1 MVRPRRLPFVARC
14 GIWGALIGIAGC
26 SQTPRERLE
35 PPPGFAARPSVSSDA
50 AEQVENLTAVRARHD
65 EDGDGFVSP
74 AEAEGY
80 YRRYFG
86 QLDDNNDG
94 RLSRAELDTEAP
106 GAPDLDVADEELVDA
121 TEQEY
126 LDGRLRQYDLRTDP
140 SVGMLSTKDFEEMV
154 GGSDPAIGGSRP
166 RLMP

>member
-1 MVRPRRLPFVARC
+1 MSSPSTVCFVARL
-14 GIWGALIGIAGC
+14 GIGGALLGMVAC
-26 SQTPRERLE
+26 SETAEERLQ
-35 PPPGFAARPSVSSDA
+35 PPPGFAARPSASSDA
-50 AEQVENLTAVRARHD
+50 AEQVEELTAVRPRHD

-74 AEAEGY
+74 AEAKGY

-94 RLSRAELDTEAP
+94 RLSRAELQPEAP
-106 GAPDLDVADEELVDA
+106 GTPDLELADEELVGA

-126 LDGRLRQYDLRTDP
+126 LAGRLRQYDLRADP
-140 SVGMLSTKDFEEMV
+140 SIGMLSTKDFEDMV

-166 RLMP
+166 GFMP

>member
-1 MVRPRRLPFVARC
+1 MVRPRSLPFIAGC

-86 QLDDNNDG
+86 ELDDNDDG
-94 RLSRAELDTEAP
+94 RLSRAELEPEAP
-106 GAPDLDVADEELVDA
+106 DTPEVEVADEELVDA

-126 LDGRLRQYDLRTDP
+126 LDERLRRYDLRADP
-140 SVGMLSTKDFEEMV
+140 SVGMMSTKDFDEMI
-154 GGSDPAIGGSRP
+154 GGSGPAIGGSRP
-166 RLMP
+166 GFMP

>member
-1 MVRPRRLPFVARC
+1 MVRPRSLPLVAGC

-26 SQTPRERLE
+26 SQTPGERLE

-86 QLDDNNDG
+86 ELDDNDDG
-94 RLSRAELDTEAP
+94 RLSRAELEPEAP
-106 GAPDLDVADEELVDA
+106 DTPEVEVADEELVDA

-126 LDGRLRQYDLRTDP
+126 LDERLRRYDLRADP
-140 SVGMLSTKDFEEMV
+140 SVGMMSTKDFDEMI
-154 GGSDPAIGGSRP
+154 GGSGAAIGGSRP
-166 RLMP
+166 GFMP

>member
-1 MVRPRRLPFVARC
+1 MVRPRSLPFVAGC

-26 SQTPRERLE
+26 SQAPRARLE

-86 QLDDNNDG
+86 ELDDNDDG
-94 RLSRAELDTEAP
+94 RLSRAELEPEAP
-106 GAPDLDVADEELVDA
+106 DTPEVEVADEELVDA

-126 LDGRLRQYDLRTDP
+126 LDQRLRRYDLRADP
-140 SVGMLSTKDFEEMV
+140 SVGMMSTKDFDEMI
-154 GGSDPAIGGSRP
+154 GGSGAAIGGSRP
-166 RLMP
+166 GFMP